1 MFNCVCV
8 CVCVCVC
15 EVWTGKKYADKI
27 VTVMT
32 FILFYYAAMQ
42 REFWFV

>member
-1 MFNCVCV
+1 MDR
-8 CVCVCVC
+8 
-15 EVWTGKKYADKI
+15 KKYADKI